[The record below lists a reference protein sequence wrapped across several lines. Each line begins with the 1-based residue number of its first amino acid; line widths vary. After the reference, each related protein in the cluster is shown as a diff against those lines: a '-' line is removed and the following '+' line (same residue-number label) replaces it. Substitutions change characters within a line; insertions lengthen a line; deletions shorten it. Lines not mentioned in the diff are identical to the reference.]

1 MSDGETPDIR
11 AARAQPHERVNNLPL
26 ALLWMAGALLSF
38 SMIAIA
44 GREAS
49 RGVDTMQLMFH
60 RSVVALPIIVLAAV
74 LTGHSRTTFTLSRL
88 PMQGLRSSIHF
99 IAQYSWFHA
108 LGLITLAEL
117 ISIEFTAPIWV
128 ALTAPLFLGEKLTLT
143 RLTAGALGFIGVL
156 LIAQPGTTSFSF
168 GTALGLIAAFGFAG
182 VMIVTKMLTRTETV
196 LSVLF
201 HMAWMQLVI
210 SAILIGFKPVIP
222 DMTTALWIA
231 GVAITGLMAHYS
243 MTQAF
248 FYADAMNVAP
258 MDFLR
263 LPLLI
268 TVGGTVYG
276 EALTQWVLVGS
287 IVVVIAN
294 IINMFGE
301 RFWRSRN

>member
-1 MSDGETPDIR
+1 MSDGETPDTQATR
-11 AARAQPHERVNNLPL
+11 APSPARVNNLPL

-44 GREAS
+44 GREAG
-49 RGVDTMQLMFH
+49 RGIDTMQLMFH
-60 RSVVALPIIVLAAV
+60 RTVVALPIIILAAV
-74 LTGHSRTTFTLSRL
+74 LTGHSRTTFTLIRL
-88 PMQGLRSSIHF
+88 PMQCLRSVIHF

-117 ISIEFTAPIWV
+117 IAIEFTAPLWV
-128 ALTAPLFLGEKLTLT
+128 ALTAPFFLGEKLTLT

-156 LIAQPGTTSFSF
+156 LIAQPGTASFSA

-182 VMIVTKMLTRTETV
+182 VMIVTKILTRTETT
-196 LSVLF
+196 LSILF

-210 SAILIGFKPVIP
+210 SAVLIGFKPVIP
-222 DMTTALWIA
+222 DMTTFLWIA
-231 GVAITGLMAHYS
+231 AVAVTGLMAHYS

-268 TVGGTVYG
+268 TVGAMVYG

-301 RFWRSRN
+301 RFWRARN